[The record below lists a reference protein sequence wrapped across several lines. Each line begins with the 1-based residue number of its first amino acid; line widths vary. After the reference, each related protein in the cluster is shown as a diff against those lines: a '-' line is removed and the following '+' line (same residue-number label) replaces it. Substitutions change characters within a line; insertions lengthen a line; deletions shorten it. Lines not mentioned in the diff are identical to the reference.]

1 MAWYAYCIAEKQAF
15 PALTHH
21 RKPIPFQSQVGVLGN
36 QIFLYPASE
45 FAIVVSEHNPE
56 DKLDQKSAVDHAR
69 VVAGCFE
76 HSTVLPFRFGTVFQ
90 DDDALRR
97 SVRSNQ
103 RQFTANVER
112 LRGKAEMHL
121 KVVLENGGPN
131 APKYL
136 SSPCAGKE
144 YLSRLRETATI
155 QRERQ
160 TKAKAVF
167 VQVHRMFSPLEEEI
181 TCRHTDSGKILLDI
195 AHLIEHGSVARYQ
208 NKYSCASQT
217 MPDCQMV
224 LSGPWPPYHFIH
236 QNQRVPTQPHGHA

>member
-21 RKPIPFQSQVGVLGN
+21 RKPIPLQTQVGVLGN

-56 DKLDQKSAVDHAR
+56 DKFDQKSAVDHAR
-69 VVAGCFE
+69 VIAGCFE

-217 MPDCQMV
+217 MPDCQMA